1 MLMLVEY
8 VSPSLLSSPI
18 QPEELLTET
27 LNCMLM
33 LFFLCIGVAFSAR
46 GDNVTGKRTHS
57 TAHTARTHKMQKIAP
72 CIELGEARKS
82 KILGSGIGEGSR
94 EKRPLSIT

>member
-1 MLMLVEY
+1 MLMLVEC
-8 VSPSLLSSPI
+8 VSPWLLSSPI

-82 KILGSGIGEGSR
+82 KILGS
-94 EKRPLSIT
+94 EKVRGKNDPSV